1 MERSTNIKHK
11 IDFLLL
17 SNDALSRHP
26 TQTIIKPKYKKKK
39 CSGCNKIRTPSIENH
54 QICYTCNQAKK
65 RIIPSGNKVIDDF
78 IKYVQT
84 NSGKRNGKMI
94 FVPYG
99 KFENIELIGEGGFS
113 KIYKATWVD
122 CRISNSGTPIYPIQN
137 KSVTVALK
145 KLNNSNNI
153 TSKELNEL
161 KMFYLYSLNGNY
173 KDIYAG
179 YIGHV
184 NVYYGITQDPTTQ
197 DLIFIMPYYKSDL
210 ARYITKDFYN
220 NIWYNK
226 LHKLGDII
234 SGLVK
239 IHIGNIIHRDL
250 HSGNILL
257 RGANHLYHDAKICDL
272 GTSKSAIELTDNN
285 DDNEIYGIIPYVA
298 PEVLQGKKYSRAS
311 DIYSYGMIM
320 WEVMVGRRP
329 FWDRKHDTELIIE
342 ICDGL
347 RPPIITNAPEGY
359 IDLMKECWHPE
370 PEKRPKADEVLKEI
384 EEVRKAEIRL
394 KHNETKIIKSSDI
407 GPVTTNN
414 PDAIY
419 KSRYLS
425 SMIKSAA
432 STRSL
437 RSQSITSELG
447 KRKFEDNQF
456 ENNFINGESIKKI
469 KVIEDKNYEYA
480 TKELELDIDINSNRF
495 NDEEY
500 ITTEINF
507 DI

>member
-1 MERSTNIKHK
+1 MEKS
-11 IDFLLL
+11 L
-17 SNDALSRHP
+17 SNDALSNHP
-26 TQTIIKPKYKKKK
+26 TQTIIKPKYKKNK
-39 CSGCNKIRTPSIENH
+39 CSECNKRRMPSNENH
-54 QICYTCNQAKK
+54 QICHVCYKAKK
-65 RIIPSGNKVIDDF
+65 RIIPSGNKVVDDF

-84 NSGKRNGKMI
+84 NSVKSSGKMV
-94 FVPYG
+94 FVPYD
-99 KFENIELIGEGGFS
+99 KFKNIELIGEGGFS

-122 CRISNSGTPIYPIQN
+122 CRISIYGTLTYMQN
-137 KSVTVALK
+137 GSKTVALK

-161 KMFYLYSLNGNY
+161 KMFYLYSLNGKNLS
-173 KDIYAG
+173 DIYSHI
-179 YIGHV
+179 YSYV

-197 DLIFIMPYYKSDL
+197 DLIFIMPYYGSDL
-210 ARYITKDFYN
+210 ACYITNNFYN
-220 NIWYNK
+220 ISWYTK
-226 LHKLGDII
+226 LRKLEGII
-234 SGLVK
+234 NGLVK
-239 IHIGNIIHRDL
+239 IHKGNIIHRDL

-257 RGANHLYHDAKICDL
+257 RGIDLYSDAKICDL
-272 GTSKSAIELTDNN
+272 GTSKSATESTTELTDNEE
-285 DDNEIYGIIPYVA
+285 EIYGIIPYVA
-298 PEVLQGKKYSRAS
+298 PEVLQGKKYTRAS

-359 IDLMKECWHPE
+359 IDLMKECWNPD
-370 PEKRPKADEVLKEI
+370 PEKRPKACGVLKKI
-384 EEVRKAEIRL
+384 EVVCKAEIGQQ
-394 KHNETKIIKSSDI
+394 NETKIIKSSDI
-407 GPVTTNN
+407 GPVITNN
-414 PDAIY
+414 PGAIY

-456 ENNFINGESIKKI
+456 ENNFINDKSIKKI
-469 KVIEDKNYEYA
+469 KLIKELIKDENYEYV
-480 TKELELDIDINSNRF
+480 TKELELDIDINSKRS
-495 NDEEY
+495 NDDGY
-500 ITTEINF
+500 ITSEIDF
-507 DI
+507 DINTF